1 MSVYNAPSNS
11 ISSPPQSRQD
21 ASQRDGYQ
29 CGSQQRR
36 RVFVHERVREFEL
49 RAVDQGNKRRYQA
62 EEGRSFVPSHRHATQ
77 ETSARLPITQQCPPS
92 RIQPQGHYHQ
102 CASMGP
108 RVVRHDSSIHRVSQP
123 QDTIQARTHSHA
135 HPSQRPGKPGH
146 STQSNDSAKQ
156 SRQLCPTTSINHH
169 SLRHCATSSN
179 CHTNGPS
186 QGHPISAGGG
196 THVRLESSSTS
207 LTANHERQD
216 QVGRPAPF
224 QNRHRPLGLIQRKT
238 LHARSDSL
246 LPVSALRSHNKDLPS
261 RNVHLRYLQRA
272 TPHNNL
278 PGEAQDGSSHATM
291 QQLQREAFHSFQS
304 LPSQEAACPGTS
316 SKTKQHQA
324 DPSGSQTSQAT
335 QSRFS
340 PFNGRLPGSSTS
352 TSPQQADHKATSR
365 GPRTTNVPGTV
376 SPARLRRR
384 SREVHGTQAERTS
397 CKTRAHTESRAYP
410 SDPGHA
416 NQPQDHDGNQQ
427 NKPLQH
433 SQSVSNY
440 TRRNRNRRDMQQTVG
455 TALCSTRSAE
465 AIVNGPSE
473 SNKKHCSEDALVNAG
488 TTRGDHSGN
497 VSAASQPVR
506 NRQVQLVGDPSE
518 SSDSDGDGDQT
529 AFLKSTIKIVHWN
542 AQGAN
547 TKRGRIKSTI
557 LHEKIDIMLIQDTR
571 LEKRSDGRP
580 PIKIPGYH
588 TFYKAKSLNCHGL
601 LTIVRSNLAADEI
614 DIERPGEHSEILTV
628 KIWINKDP
636 LLIHNIYRIKGNINL
651 VKLLTGPTP
660 AFIGTDINAKHV
672 LWHTHSNADG
682 RRIVKQLEELD
693 NYVILNE
700 NQHATTKYDTAIDIT
715 VLHSSLAA
723 HSQWEVMSSLASDH
737 FPICTTIATKKLAQP
752 QRQQRWMLHRADWP
766 AFQRKVELLLTQT
779 NITGDINQM
788 AHTMTDI
795 LVRAANDHIPKTT
808 SKSKVRMYWCYDPS
822 VQAAKRLLNRAIKR
836 FRARKDDNNKQA
848 MHEAGETY
856 ETACNLAKNTYWN
869 KWITEVNDCI
879 TPKQLWRKI
888 KRSTGT
894 DQLAPKHPYPQQE
907 SNRILSGFVERS
919 ASTQLPVGPPPCD
932 VEKLEAALRQ
942 QSRADR
948 PIHASEIS
956 AVLKK
961 AKQGA
966 PGEDCISYEIMKH
979 VPQPYLSSLAQLYTK
994 SLMSGTLPDCWKKAT
1009 IVPIPKKDK
1018 GSYRPISLLP
1028 IQSKIME
1035 KIMLQRIRWIAD
1047 PPHTRA
1053 MGFKPASGTR
1063 DAVATLVHDLSQCQT
1078 TNLRCKSRKAAAVFL
1093 DLKQAFELANKNVI
1107 ISELIDAGV
1116 SGSVLAWCQDFLT
1129 GRSAALSFQ
1138 GSKSDTMNFENGT
1151 PQGSTLSPCF
1161 FNYAMNTFL
1170 KLKFPAGVKVIT
1182 YADDIVLYCH
1192 NYQKP
1197 MEQLQAALDMMSDA
1211 ARNSGFLFAPAKSKA
1226 MWFFGKNPN
1235 NNLQVGNLPVD
1246 WVSDFHYLGV
1256 VIDKHIRFHRHAQY
1270 IVDRTNAAANA
1281 LKVLSSLSG
1290 VNCFVLRR
1298 IFNATVRAILDYGSE
1313 IHNLMSRTQL
1323 NSMQRAQNSALRNCL
1338 GVHKWT
1344 PIDNIHSELDILPV
1358 TSRTEISHAKFVDK
1372 VLKNIHHPLHIYL
1385 DAAVDS
1391 PYTGKRHLNSW
1402 VAKSAATYKKLTS
1415 QAPVHHRED
1424 TPPAAPWH
1432 RPPITCNTNI
1442 EIPTKDSVSDTQLKT
1457 LAENSIVPNGRP
1469 VFYTDGSV
1477 QNTAAG
1483 AGVVHGDSA
1492 ISLRLNDRASI
1503 LQAELA
1509 AINIA
1514 LEFAKECNMSTAL
1527 IITDSKSA
1535 VSAIDTTT
1543 PKDNTAL
1550 IRNIHTTA
1558 SHLTTTP
1565 EILWVPAHVGVQGNE
1580 RADVAAKA
1588 ALNRPSADIRIHTSQ
1603 RQVHT
1608 YIKKTATDIYY
1619 TNTHHQP
1626 SRSVARNQEITLS
1639 TANQKQLWK
1648 LPRNIQKDIF
1658 KLRTFSKTYKQI
1670 TEGHDQCHYCD
1681 YDFSV
1686 YTDHFLTECPAN
1698 KTFRDKLLTDNMH
1711 HITCTSAKV
1720 RAILHDQAQHN
1731 HKTLTQL
1738 LTKFPISQ

>member
-1 MSVYNAPSNS
+1 
-11 ISSPPQSRQD
+11 
-21 ASQRDGYQ
+21 
-29 CGSQQRR
+29 
-36 RVFVHERVREFEL
+36 
-49 RAVDQGNKRRYQA
+49 
-62 EEGRSFVPSHRHATQ
+62 
-77 ETSARLPITQQCPPS
+77 
-92 RIQPQGHYHQ
+92 
-102 CASMGP
+102 
-108 RVVRHDSSIHRVSQP
+108 
-123 QDTIQARTHSHA
+123 
-135 HPSQRPGKPGH
+135 
-146 STQSNDSAKQ
+146 
-156 SRQLCPTTSINHH
+156 
-169 SLRHCATSSN
+169 
-179 CHTNGPS
+179 
-186 QGHPISAGGG
+186 
-196 THVRLESSSTS
+196 
-207 LTANHERQD
+207 
-216 QVGRPAPF
+216 
-224 QNRHRPLGLIQRKT
+224 
-238 LHARSDSL
+238 
-246 LPVSALRSHNKDLPS
+246 
-261 RNVHLRYLQRA
+261 
-272 TPHNNL
+272 
-278 PGEAQDGSSHATM
+278 
-291 QQLQREAFHSFQS
+291 
-304 LPSQEAACPGTS
+304 
-316 SKTKQHQA
+316 
-324 DPSGSQTSQAT
+324 
-335 QSRFS
+335 
-340 PFNGRLPGSSTS
+340 
-352 TSPQQADHKATSR
+352 
-365 GPRTTNVPGTV
+365 
-376 SPARLRRR
+376 
-384 SREVHGTQAERTS
+384 
-397 CKTRAHTESRAYP
+397 
-410 SDPGHA
+410 
-416 NQPQDHDGNQQ
+416 
-427 NKPLQH
+427 
-433 SQSVSNY
+433 
-440 TRRNRNRRDMQQTVG
+440 
-455 TALCSTRSAE
+455 
-465 AIVNGPSE
+465 
-473 SNKKHCSEDALVNAG
+473 
-488 TTRGDHSGN
+488 
-497 VSAASQPVR
+497 
-506 NRQVQLVGDPSE
+506 
-518 SSDSDGDGDQT
+518 
-529 AFLKSTIKIVHWN
+529 
-542 AQGAN
+542 
-547 TKRGRIKSTI
+547 
-557 LHEKIDIMLIQDTR
+557 MLIQDTR

-601 LTIVRSNLAADEI
+601 LTIVRSSLAADEI

-723 HSQWEVMSSLASDH
+723 QSQWEVMSSLASDH

-766 AFQRKVELLLTQT
+766 AFQQKVELLLTQT
-779 NITGDINQM
+779 NITGNINQM

-1197 MEQLQAALDMMSDA
+1197 MEQLQAALDMMTDA

-1270 IVDRTNAAANA
+1270 IVDRTDAAANA

-1402 VAKSAATYKKLTS
+1402 VAKSAATYKKMTS

-1483 AGVVHGDSA
+1483 EGVVHRDSA

-1603 RQVHT
+1603 RQVNT

-1681 YDFSV
+1681 YAFSV

-1698 KTFRDKLLTDNMH
+1698 KTFRDKLLTDNMQ
-1711 HITCTSAKV
+1711 HITCTSTKV

>member
-1 MSVYNAPSNS
+1 MSVFHDPSNS
-11 ISSPPQSRQD
+11 ASVPFRYSPSCQD
-21 ASQRDGYQ
+21 VSTDGHHQRPG
-29 CGSQQRR
+29 QQR
-36 RVFVHERVREFEL
+36 RVFVRQRVREFE
-49 RAVDQGNKRRYQA
+49 RRGVAEGSKWRHQK
-62 EEGRSFVPSHRHATQ
+62 EEGRPSHGNASQEGRTEAHPTLITQLPPTCKLTSRVQPQGPCDQRAPVERRVPSHDRSLYRVPSSQNPDQTRTYTHPDPSQGSSISGQPPEHHVPAAEARQLYAPARHQ
-77 ETSARLPITQQCPPS
+77 SDQ
-92 RIQPQGHYHQ
+92 
-102 CASMGP
+102 
-108 RVVRHDSSIHRVSQP
+108 VRHRS
-123 QDTIQARTHSHA
+123 A
-135 HPSQRPGKPGH
+135 
-146 STQSNDSAKQ
+146 STTRGS
-156 SRQLCPTTSINHH
+156 
-169 SLRHCATSSN
+169 
-179 CHTNGPS
+179 NGPS
-186 QGHPISAGGG
+186 KGHH
-196 THVRLESSSTS
+196 TSSSGGRS
-207 LTANHERQD
+207 HVCLEFHGKGSSAYNEHQD
-216 QVGRPAPF
+216 QVRRQTSSQCGDR
-224 QNRHRPLGLIQRKT
+224 LSGIVQRKAIHT
-238 LHARSDSL
+238 RPDPL
-246 LPVSALRSHNKDLPS
+246 LPLSAFRPHHKNMPPRNIYMRDLQQESPYF
-261 RNVHLRYLQRA
+261 RMHRE
-272 TPHNNL
+272 T
-278 PGEAQDGSSHATM
+278 QDPACSSQM
-291 QQLQREAFHSFQS
+291 QQLQGSPRHSLQS
-304 LPSQEAACPGTS
+304 VPCE
-316 SKTKQHQA
+316 KTKSTSFGAKTQA
-324 DPSGSQTSQAT
+324 GFRE
-335 QSRFS
+335 SRA
-340 PFNGRLPGSSTS
+340 PEVRIGHIRPVIRGLPRSSTS
-352 TSPQQADHKATSR
+352 TAVFTCNGVYPEDQEHVCHRNTLENSKADNTSHQHRQTERPSHKTSTPTKSHEYASQQQAEPPQHLQGTNSH
-365 GPRTTNVPGTV
+365 PREY
-376 SPARLRRR
+376 RI
-384 SREVHGTQAERTS
+384 H
-397 CKTRAHTESRAYP
+397 
-410 SDPGHA
+410 
-416 NQPQDHDGNQQ
+416 
-427 NKPLQH
+427 
-433 SQSVSNY
+433 
-440 TRRNRNRRDMQQTVG
+440 RDIHPTAG
-455 TALCSTRSAE
+455 TALYPHRTIE
-465 AIVNGPSE
+465 ATASNPPE
-473 SNKKHCSEDALVNAG
+473 SNKEDCNQDALINTG
-488 TTRGDHSGN
+488 THRGDSGSN
-497 VSAASQPVR
+497 VSDTSQPVHS
-506 NRQVQLVGDPSE
+506 RQIQLVGDPSE
-518 SSDSDGDGDQT
+518 SSDSDGDGTQT
-529 AFLKSTIKIVHWN
+529 AFLKATVKIVHWN

-547 TKRGRIKSTI
+547 TKLGRIKSTI
-557 LHEKIDIMLIQDTR
+557 VHENIDIMLIQDTR

-580 PIKIPGYH
+580 PIRIPGYH
-588 TFYKAKSLNCHGL
+588 TFYKAKSVNCHGL
-601 LTIVRSNLAADEI
+601 LTIVRSNLAAVEI
-614 DIERPGEHSEILTV
+614 ETERPGEHSENLTV

-651 VKLLTGPTP
+651 VKLLSGPTP
-660 AFIGTDINAKHV
+660 AFIGSDINAKHV

-715 VLHSSLAA
+715 VLYSSLAA

-752 QRQQRWMLHRADWP
+752 QRQQRWMLHKADWP
-766 AFQRKVELLLTQT
+766 AFQRKVDLLLTQT

-948 PIHASEIS
+948 PIQASEIS

-1235 NNLQVGNLPVD
+1235 SNLQVGNLPVD

-1338 GVHKWT
+1338 GVHQWT

-1385 DAAVDS
+1385 EAAVNS

-1514 LEFAKECNMSTAL
+1514 LEFAKECNMFTAL

-1558 SHLTTTP
+1558 SHLSSTP

-1639 TANQKQLWK
+1639 TASQKQLWK

-1698 KTFRDKLLTDNMH
+1698 KTFRDKFLTDNMH